1 MVFRVL
7 KLSLLMLLG
16 GLFLNSCA
24 SKPLQYKNAKELSKI
39 EEFDKIVKVQDLPT
53 DKPVD
58 AATGVPAVQSEEKP
72 TETKTAEKLP
82 EQKIVP
88 VKPAKTK
95 KGKKGEKVD
104 TRRQPLIEDSEGFE
118 GRRPLKDP
126 FRAGEKVTMMMTYF
140 GVSAGD
146 MILSTLPFKMVNGRK
161 SYHFHVALK
170 SSSLFSMFY
179 LVDDWGETFVD
190 YETLLPASLS
200 INATETKKLL
210 ALKSVFDH
218 ATNKAFRWE
227 REVRKDEEPRERKI
241 EWQMQPF
248 SQNTFSIFQYIR
260 NFQLTPG
267 KTLNFRLAD
276 DAKDMLVKV
285 EVLRKEKIKTL
296 KGEFNTVVLKPTVEV
311 GGIFQPMGN
320 VFFWLT
326 DDDQKLV
333 VRLEA
338 EIKIG
343 KVIGVLKEFEKGEP

>member
-7 KLSLLMLLG
+7 KVILLG
-16 GLFLNSCA
+16 LFVELCFISCA

-39 EEFDKIVKVQDLPT
+39 EEFDKIVQVKEIPT
-53 DKPVD
+53 EKPADPNAV
-58 AATGVPAVQSEEKP
+58 ATPAKPEEKS
-72 TETKTAEKLP
+72 A
-82 EQKIVP
+82 EQKIVA
-88 VKPAKTK
+88 VKPPKTK
-95 KGKKGEKVD
+95 KSKKAEVVD

-118 GRRPLKDP
+118 GRRPKVDP
-126 FRAGEKVTMMMTYF
+126 FHVGEKVTMMMTYF

-146 MILSTLPFKMVNGRK
+146 MILSTLPYKMVNGRK

-218 ATNKAFRWE
+218 STNKAFRWE

-248 SQNTFSIFQYIR
+248 SQNTLSAFEYIR
-260 NFQLTPG
+260 VFQLTPG
-267 KTLNFRLAD
+267 KTLHFRVAD
-276 DAKDMLVKV
+276 DAKDMLVKI
-285 EVLRKEKIKTL
+285 EILRKETIKTL

-320 VFFWLT
+320 VFFWVT
-326 DDDQKLV
+326 DDERKLI

-343 KVIGVLKEFEKGEP
+343 KVIGILKDFEKGEP